1 MGQVIEE
8 LFAVI
13 EARKANAPAGSYTA
27 QLFAHGENEMLKKM
41 GEEMVEVIVA
51 AKGETTERVIYELAD
66 VVYHTL
72 VFLAARGLSWTAVE
86 AELARRFG
94 NPKPQASD

>member
-1 MGQVIEE
+1 MGKVIED
-8 LFAVI
+8 LSAVI

-27 QLFAHGENEMLKKM
+27 QLLARGENEILKKM

-66 VVYHTL
+66 VIYHTL
-72 VFLAARGLSWTAVE
+72 VFLSVRGLSWGDIE

-94 NPKPQASD
+94 GAKPTG